1 MNNQTNNTNNEIVY
15 NKPVIKVIGIGGGGG
30 NAVSRMMDKDISG
43 VEFIAA
49 NTDVQALKM
58 NKAPKKILL
67 GPNTSHGMGAGGN
80 PENGEKAALESE
92 AEIRQALA
100 GADIVFLTAGMGGGT
115 GSGAISV
122 VAKIARE
129 IGAVTISVVNT
140 PFSFE
145 SGRRIAN
152 ARNSLMKLAAYSDT
166 LIAIPN
172 DQLLKIVPKNLS
184 LKESFEIADDVLRQ
198 GVLGLSQLLTSTG
211 EINVDFSHIKNM
223 LLNGGGSLLSIG
235 YGKGE
240 DKVSKAIYQALNH
253 PLLENL
259 SVENATG
266 LIVNFTGNEDLSFSE
281 VVEGLTSLQKLT
293 NDRADIIPGQI
304 VDNTMG
310 DEVEV
315 ILIVTGIASIPL
327 ESLNTQAKIPIKKPE
342 MKPEPET
349 VLFHF
354 TPAEA
359 EKRTDQEETK
369 MQPEF
374 SFHGQGIAD
383 IKQSETQKKA
393 DSGKINI
400 SPIGDATFDT
410 LMSPLGLSGIDPS
423 SVTFIKDNDEV
434 DSKTDLDIPTFI
446 RRKM

>member
-1 MNNQTNNTNNEIVY
+1 
-15 NKPVIKVIGIGGGGG
+15 
-30 NAVSRMMDKDISG
+30 
-43 VEFIAA
+43 
-49 NTDVQALKM
+49 
-58 NKAPKKILL
+58 
-67 GPNTSHGMGAGGN
+67 
-80 PENGEKAALESE
+80 
-92 AEIRQALA
+92 
-100 GADIVFLTAGMGGGT
+100 
-115 GSGAISV
+115 
-122 VAKIARE
+122 
-129 IGAVTISVVNT
+129 VNT

-259 SVENATG
+259 SIENATG

-293 NDRADIIPGQI
+293 NDCADIIPGQI

>member
-58 NKAPKKILL
+58 NRAPKKILL

-259 SVENATG
+259 SIENATG

-342 MKPEPET
+342 TKPEPET

>member
-58 NKAPKKILL
+58 NRAPKKILL

-259 SVENATG
+259 SIENATG

>member
-259 SVENATG
+259 SIENATG

>member
-58 NKAPKKILL
+58 NRAPKKILL

-342 MKPEPET
+342 TKPEPET

>member
-342 MKPEPET
+342 MMPEPET

>member
-1 MNNQTNNTNNEIVY
+1 
-15 NKPVIKVIGIGGGGG
+15 
-30 NAVSRMMDKDISG
+30 
-43 VEFIAA
+43 
-49 NTDVQALKM
+49 
-58 NKAPKKILL
+58 
-67 GPNTSHGMGAGGN
+67 
-80 PENGEKAALESE
+80 
-92 AEIRQALA
+92 
-100 GADIVFLTAGMGGGT
+100 
-115 GSGAISV
+115 
-122 VAKIARE
+122 
-129 IGAVTISVVNT
+129 
-140 PFSFE
+140 
-145 SGRRIAN
+145 
-152 ARNSLMKLAAYSDT
+152 
-166 LIAIPN
+166 
-172 DQLLKIVPKNLS
+172 
-184 LKESFEIADDVLRQ
+184 
-198 GVLGLSQLLTSTG
+198 
-211 EINVDFSHIKNM
+211 M

-259 SVENATG
+259 SIENATG

-327 ESLNTQAKIPIKKPE
+327 ESLSTQAKIPIKKPE
-342 MKPEPET
+342 TKPEPET

-354 TPAEA
+354 TPTEV
-359 EKRTDQEETK
+359 EKRTDEEETK

-383 IKQSETQKKA
+383 IKQSETQKKT

>member
-259 SVENATG
+259 SIENATG

-342 MKPEPET
+342 TKPEPET

>member
-259 SVENATG
+259 SIENATG

-327 ESLNTQAKIPIKKPE
+327 ESLSTQAKIPIKKPE
-342 MKPEPET
+342 TKPEPET
-349 VLFHF
+349 VLFRF
-354 TPAEA
+354 TPTEV
-359 EKRTDQEETK
+359 EKRTDEEETK